1 MSLKNSKFS
10 FDKFTYFIIQYRVV
24 VITLTLISLFV
35 FAYFL
40 KDIGVEG
47 SYRIW
52 FKKDSEII
60 QHYDT
65 FMNNFGSDSRAVIA
79 FEKDNLFDK
88 ETLQDIRDI
97 TDALSSSQYIV
108 SSTSITNFP
117 AIIVE
122 GENGDEIVVR
132 SYFEY
137 LDDLTQ
143 DEIDSVKETILKDNF
158 ITGRILSKDAKAT
171 IISARLSQEG
181 AIEGGE
187 VYRIISDNVAAILAP
202 YEAKGY
208 KFYVTGDPIVQN
220 QFVVIA
226 TNDGIIFTTIAI
238 LSVLLLLFF
247 MFRTY
252 LGTLI
257 PMFIVIFTFILV
269 ISLQTILGYKL
280 NSFTANL
287 PIFILAIG
295 IVHAVH
301 FYWIWAIGLKK
312 GMDTNQAIAYSM
324 NKNFN
329 AIALTSL
336 TTAIGFASLGISDVV
351 PIRTLGIASA
361 TSAVIAFTGTIVFM
375 PAVLSYFTSVT
386 NVREPKTLINPLGY
400 ADFISRNDKKIVLI
414 SLGLAIFFSIGFYN
428 VKINNNAIEYFQES
442 HIVRQSIEFI
452 KNNITGPMGYEIV
465 VDSGSENG
473 IKEPEFL
480 ANVDKF
486 SKEFNAQFEDV
497 LGVSSLADT
506 IKEFNRLMHNQDDAF
521 NIIPQ
526 TKDEIGQYLLLYNL
540 SLPAGVEL
548 NDRVDITN
556 QFLRISCN
564 TNSVSSTQDIM
575 MIDWANEWWA
585 KTKYKAF
592 VTGQVAMFA
601 KMQMSIVDT
610 LVYSLLTAVIL
621 ISVVMFFIFR
631 DIKLLGYFLIP
642 NLFPLLA
649 ALGAMGWLNINLD
662 MGVAISAA
670 IILGIAVDDTI
681 HFFNKYLS
689 HRANG
694 YNIHDSIEYV
704 MQYTGGAIILTTV
717 VLSLSFFMLLFSS
730 FNPNVFFAVT
740 TITALIVALIA
751 NLLLLPALFSI
762 RNKKLFS

>member
-1 MSLKNSKFS
+1 MSLKNNKFD
-10 FDKFTYFIIQYRVV
+10 FDTFTYFIIKYRAA
-24 VITLTLISLFV
+24 IISLSLASLFV

-40 KDIGVEG
+40 KDVGVEG

-52 FKKDSEII
+52 FKKDSETIK
-60 QHYDT
+60 HYDT

-79 FEKDNLFDK
+79 FERENLFDK
-88 ETLQDIRDI
+88 ETLEDIRDI
-97 TDALSSSQYIV
+97 TDALASSQYIV
-108 SSTSITNFP
+108 SSTAITNFP

-122 GENGDEIVVR
+122 GEEGDEIVVR
-132 SYFEY
+132 SYFED
-137 LDDLTQ
+137 LDALSQ
-143 DEIDSVKETILKDNF
+143 DEINSIKADILKDSF
-158 ITGRILSKDAKAT
+158 ITGHILSHDAKAT
-171 IISARLSQEG
+171 IISARLTQEG
-181 AIEGGE
+181 AIEGGN
-187 VYRIISDNVAAILAP
+187 VYKVISENVAAILAP

-208 KFYVTGDPIVQN
+208 MFYVTGDPIVQN

-226 TNDGIIFTTIAI
+226 TNDGVLFTTIAI
-238 LSVLLLLFF
+238 TSVLVLLFF

-252 LGTLI
+252 LGSLI
-257 PMFIVIFTFILV
+257 PMFIVIFTFVVV
-269 ISLQTILGYKL
+269 ISVQTLLGYKL

-312 GMDTNQAIAYSM
+312 GMDTNKAIAYSM
-324 NKNFN
+324 DKNFS

-336 TTAIGFASLGISDVV
+336 TTAIGFASLSISDVV

-361 TSAVIAFTGTIVFM
+361 TAALLAFGGTIILM
-375 PAVLSYFTSVT
+375 PAILSFFTSVS

-400 ADFISRNDKKIVLI
+400 ADFISRNDKKIVWI
-414 SLGLAIFFSIGFYN
+414 SIGLAIFFAIGFSN
-428 VKINNNAIEYFQES
+428 VRINNNAIEYFQES

-452 KNNITGPMGYEIV
+452 KNKITGPMGYEIV
-465 VDSGSENG
+465 VDSGSNDG

-480 ANVDKF
+480 QSVDRF

-506 IKEFNRLMHNQDDAF
+506 IKEFNRLMHNQDEAY
-521 NIIPQ
+521 NVIPQ
-526 TKDEIGQYLLLYNL
+526 TKEEVGQYLLLYNL

-556 QFLRISCN
+556 QVLRVSCN

-575 MIDWANEWWA
+575 MIDWANEWWS
-585 KTKYKAF
+585 KTKYQAF

-621 ISVVMFFIFR
+621 ISVVMFLIFR

-649 ALGAMGWLNINLD
+649 ALGAMGWLGINLD

-689 HRANG
+689 HRKDGN
-694 YNIHDSIEYV
+694 NIHDSIEYV

-740 TITALIVALIA
+740 TITALLVALIA